1 MLHFALFP
9 GKEATKRRESAK
21 LMGFQRMF
29 KEAEGK
35 EWNSDM
41 QWNIRPEYLNF
52 RRIINRMGQ
61 E

>member
-1 MLHFALFP
+1 
-9 GKEATKRRESAK
+9 
-21 LMGFQRMF
+21 MGFQRMF

-41 QWNIRPEYLNF
+41 QWNIGPEYLNF
-52 RRIINRMGQ
+52 RHIINRMGQ